1 VDATVGR
8 RVGPGKVWRPP
19 EPGFDREPAVAAGID
34 AAEALAASLSTG
46 VKGQT
51 PVVSVPGRRQGI
63 GAASAVNSKGGFWFA
78 LYKGS
83 LNGERFVEL
92 LRQMMKGRRRPLHLV
107 LDGLPAH
114 KTRAVRAYAESLKGK
129 LTLHFL
135 PG

>member
-1 VDATVGR
+1 VDAAVGR
-8 RVGPGKVWRPP
+8 CKVWHPP

-34 AAEALAASLSTG
+34 ATEALAASLSTG

-63 GAASAVNSKGGFWFA
+63 NAASAVNSKGGFWFA
-78 LYKGS
+78 LYKGD
-83 LNGERFVEL
+83 LNGEWFIEL
-92 LRQMMKGRRRPLHLV
+92 LSQMMKGRRRPLHLV

-114 KTRAVRAYAESLKGK
+114 ETKAVRAYVESLKGK
-129 LTLHFL
+129 LTLHFP